1 MLISRRTKIQLGK
14 DFLASPS
21 QAARLLYTSY
31 RNLYN
36 KLVKLSKKKYFE
48 SELAKNQNNL
58 RSTWAILRKATRR
71 DSNTRSQIS
80 SIIVANQTFT
90 EEKDI
95 ANNFNVFFT
104 SVAEGICAD
113 IHPTVR
119 PPEFVGQP
127 DTPVFNLADFPIT
140 EAEILN
146 VTMDLQ
152 SKKSEDLDG
161 LSTNF
166 VKQIISLILAPLS
179 FVFNLS
185 ISLGQIPTQLKTAKV
200 IPVFKSGDPLCMD
213 NYRPISLLSV
223 FSKILE
229 KIVCNCLTSFLETNN
244 LINSNQFGF
253 RKKHSTFHPII
264 HLLNNVTTASNS
276 NKYSIAIFC
285 DLRKAFDTVDKEILL
300 KKLQKVGIKNIE
312 LEWFSNYLD
321 DRRQFVRIGDT
332 DSLMLNIT
340 KGVPQG
346 SVLGPLL
353 FLLYIND
360 LPECSLF
367 VTLLFADDTTLFLS
381 ADTLD
386 DLFTLANS
394 EFKKVVTFFRAHKMS
409 LHPAKTKYIL
419 LILLIKPV
427 KMVTFLLITTTKMK
441 TSCT

>member
-1 MLISRRTKIQLGK
+1 MFSRTILTFLETVALTSKEHFFYSRDFSEGNLILFKETLLEFDWQNVTNSATTQSSYDAFSSSFLDLYNCHFPSTKKKVNKNIHKVEKWYTSGLLISRRTKIQLGK

-185 ISLGQIPTQLKTAKV
+185 ISLGQIPTQIKTAKV

-229 KIVCNCLTSFLETNN
+229 KIVCNRLTSFLETNN

-276 NKYSIAIFC
+276 NKYSTAIFC
-285 DLRKAFDTVDKEILL
+285 DLHKAFDTVDKEILL
-300 KKLQKVGIKNIE
+300 KK
-312 LEWFSNYLD
+312 
-321 DRRQFVRIGDT
+321 T
-332 DSLMLNIT
+332 P
-340 KGVPQG
+340 KGW
-346 SVLGPLL
+346 
-353 FLLYIND
+353 N
-360 LPECSLF
+360 
-367 VTLLFADDTTLFLS
+367 
-381 ADTLD
+381 
-386 DLFTLANS
+386 
-394 EFKKVVTFFRAHKMS
+394 KKH
-409 LHPAKTKYIL
+409 
-419 LILLIKPV
+419 
-427 KMVTFLLITTTKMK
+427 
-441 TSCT
+441 